1 MIEQEFSVGSNAE
14 IDVHIRT
21 GRVEVKTGNDGII
34 RVDVDTDDQGFIVE
48 QRGDLIYVSS
58 DKNTRWSARG
68 SAYVVLEVPDKTDVT
83 VGTASARIECNGP
96 LGRVEAKTASGE
108 IEIAQAESA
117 IIKTASGNASVGTVT
132 NDLKITSAS
141 GDTTVGECGGKANF
155 SAASGDIRIGV
166 STGMVNASSASGDV
180 TIERFTGRR
189 AIFKTMSGTV
199 IVGVPA
205 GTRLDLDVTLLS
217 GDLKLP
223 KPAPNTPRSER
234 QMTIKAKLV
243 SGDLTIERVE
253 A

>member
-1 MIEQEFSVGSNAE
+1 MIEEEFSVGRNAE
-14 IDVHIRT
+14 IDVHIPS
-21 GRVEVKTGNDGII
+21 GRVEVKTGDDGII
-34 RVDVDTDDQGFIVE
+34 RVNVDTDDQGFIVE

-58 DKNTRWSARG
+58 DKSTRWSARG
-68 SAYVVLEVPDKTDVT
+68 TSYVVLEVPEGTDAS
-83 VGTASARIECNGP
+83 VGTASAKIECNGP

-108 IEIAQAESA
+108 IEITRAESV
-117 IIKTASGNASVGTVT
+117 IIKTASGDASVGTVT
-132 NDLKITSAS
+132 NDLKVNSAS

-155 SAASGDIRIGV
+155 SAASGDIHMAV
-166 STGMVNASSASGDV
+166 STGTVNASTASGDV

-189 AIFKTMSGTV
+189 AIFKSMSGAA
-199 IVGVPA
+199 IIGVPA

-223 KPAPNTPRSER
+223 KPTANTPRSER

>member
-1 MIEQEFSVGSNAE
+1 MIEKEFSVGRNAE
-14 IDVHIRT
+14 IDVHIQT
-21 GRVEVKTGNDGII
+21 GRVEVKTGNDGTI
-34 RVDVDTDDQGFIVE
+34 RVKVDTDDPGFMVE
-48 QRGDLIYVSS
+48 QRGDLIFVSS

-68 SAYVVLEVPDKTDVT
+68 SAYVVLEVPDGTDAT
-83 VGTASARIECNGP
+83 VGTASAKIEFNGP

-117 IIKTASGNASVGTVT
+117 IIKTASGDTSVGTVT
-132 NDLKITSAS
+132 NDIKINSAS
-141 GDTTVGECGGKANF
+141 GDASIGECDGKANF
-155 SAASGDIRIGV
+155 SAASGDIHIGV
-166 STGMVNASSASGDV
+166 STGTVNASTASGDV

-189 AIFKTMSGTV
+189 AIFKSMSGTA
-199 IVGVPA
+199 IIGVPT

-223 KPAPNTPRSER
+223 KPAPDTPRSER

-243 SGDLTIERVE
+243 SGDLTIRRVE